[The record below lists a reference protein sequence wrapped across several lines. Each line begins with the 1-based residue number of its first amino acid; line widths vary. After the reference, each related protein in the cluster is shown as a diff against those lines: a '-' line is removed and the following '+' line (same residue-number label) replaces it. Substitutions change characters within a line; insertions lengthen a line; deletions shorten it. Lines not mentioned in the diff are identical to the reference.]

1 MIPFFRK
8 IRKKLADENRPL
20 KYLRY
25 AIGEILLIVIGILIA
40 LSINNWNTNSIKK
53 EYERFYIQGI
63 INDIELDIINLN
75 SWITVDSL
83 KVKSG
88 KYLLNHFKNPTL
100 KNDSLLLKNFSNTI
114 PATGYNQSDNVFE
127 DLKSSGRLNY
137 ISNDTVRKIIQDYYI
152 EGRHLRKALDANNS
166 MSKEIYTNRIL
177 SGDFDINS
185 VLFAIN
191 VFQALNTEDVVE
203 VSSFD
208 PQFFYKPLND
218 PAIKEFIDRTSMNIL
233 LSQLN
238 ENRYDVAR
246 EKANN
251 LLNELNYYLKN
262 LD

>member
-8 IRKKLADENRPL
+8 IRKKMADDNKPL

-25 AIGEILLIVIGILIA
+25 ALGEILLIVIGILIA
-40 LSINNWNTNSIKK
+40 LYINNWNTNSEKMQ
-53 EYERFYIQGI
+53 YERFYIRGI
-63 INDIELDIINLN
+63 INDIELDILNLN
-75 SWITVDSL
+75 NNITTDSV
-83 KVKSG
+83 KIKSG

-100 KNDSLLLKNFSNTI
+100 KNDSLLLIHFSNTI
-114 PATGYNQSDNVFE
+114 PATGYNQTDNVFE

-137 ISNDTVRKIIQDYYI
+137 LSNDSLRKKIQDYYI
-152 EGRHLRKALDANNS
+152 DGEHIIKALNANNS

-177 SGDFDINS
+177 SGEFDINS
-185 VLFAIN
+185 ILFAIFD
-191 VFQALNTEDVVE
+191 FQTLDSKDIVE

-208 PQFFYKPLND
+208 SQFFYRPLND

-238 ENRYDVAR
+238 ENRLKIGR

-251 LLNELNYYLKN
+251 LISELKYYLK
-262 LD
+262 

>member
-8 IRKKLADENRPL
+8 IRKKMADDNKPL

-25 AIGEILLIVIGILIA
+25 ALGEIMLIVIGILIA
-40 LSINNWNTNSIKK
+40 LSINNWNTKTINK
-53 EYERFYIQGI
+53 EYEQFYLQGI
-63 INDIELDIINLN
+63 INDIELDLVNLN
-75 SWITVDSL
+75 RRVTVDSL

-100 KNDSLLLKNFSNTI
+100 KNDSLLLNHFANTI
-114 PATGYNQSDNVFE
+114 PSTGYNLTDNVFE

-137 ISNDTVRKIIQDYYI
+137 ISNDALRKKIQEYYIDGEHIIQS
-152 EGRHLRKALDANNS
+152 LKANNS
-166 MSKEIYTNRIL
+166 MSREIYTSRIL
-177 SGDFDINS
+177 SGEFDINS
-185 VLFAIN
+185 VLFAIFD
-191 VFQALNTEDVVE
+191 FQILDSKDIVE

-208 PQFFYKPLND
+208 SQFFYRPLND

-238 ENRYDVAR
+238 ENRLKIGR

-251 LLNELNYYLKN
+251 LISELKYYLK
-262 LD
+262 